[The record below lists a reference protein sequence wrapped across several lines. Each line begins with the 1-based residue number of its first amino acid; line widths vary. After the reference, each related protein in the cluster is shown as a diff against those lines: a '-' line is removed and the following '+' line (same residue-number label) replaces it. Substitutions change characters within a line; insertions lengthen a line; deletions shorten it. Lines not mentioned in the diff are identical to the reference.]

1 MKNTTVVQDRHI
13 YITDDDLQRLQNLIE
28 DRLGQPSRENRLLE
42 ELEAELLRAELVSPQ
57 DIPPDVITMNST
69 VRLQDLATKK
79 ELEYTLVYPAEANIE
94 NNRVSILAPV
104 GIAMIGYRVGDTVA
118 WKIPG
123 GTKRLKVKK
132 ILYQPEAV
140 GDFHR

>member
-1 MKNTTVVQDRHI
+1 MKNNTSVQERHI
-13 YITDDDLQRLQNLIE
+13 YITDADLQRLQDLIE

-42 ELEAELLRAELVSPQ
+42 ELESELLRAELVSPQ

-104 GIAMIGYRVGDTVA
+104 GIAMIGYRVGDTVS
-118 WKIPG
+118 WKVSTG
-123 GTKRLKVKK
+123 VKRLKIKK
-132 ILYQPEAV
+132 ILYQPEAE

>member
-1 MKNTTVVQDRHI
+1 MKSATNVQDRHI
-13 YITDDDLQRLQNLIE
+13 YITDADLQRLQSLVE
-28 DRLGQPSRENRLLE
+28 ERLGQPSRENRLLE
-42 ELEAELLRAELVSPQ
+42 ELESELLRAELVSPQ

-79 ELEYTLVYPAEANIE
+79 ELEYTLVYPSEADIE

-104 GIAMIGYRVGDTVA
+104 GIAMIGYRVGDTVS
-118 WKIPG
+118 WKVPAG
-123 GTKRLKVKK
+123 VKRLKVKK
-132 ILYQPEAV
+132 ILYQPEAA

>member
-1 MKNTTVVQDRHI
+1 MKNSKIVQERHI
-13 YITDDDLQRLQNLIE
+13 YITDVDLQRLQNLIE

-57 DIPPDVITMNST
+57 DTPPDVITMNST

-104 GIAMIGYRVGDTVA
+104 GIAMIGYRVGDTVT

>member
-1 MKNTTVVQDRHI
+1 MKSTTSVQDRHI
-13 YITDDDLQRLQNLIE
+13 YITDADLQRLQNLIE
-28 DRLGQPSRENRLLE
+28 ERLGQPSRENRLLE
-42 ELEAELLRAELVSPQ
+42 ELEAELLHAELVSPQ

-69 VRLQDLATKK
+69 ARLQDLVTKK

-104 GIAMIGYRVGDTVA
+104 GIAMIGYRVGDTVT
-118 WKIPG
+118 WKIPA

-132 ILYQPEAV
+132 ILYQPEAA

>member
-1 MKNTTVVQDRHI
+1 MKNATNVQDRHI
-13 YITDDDLQRLQNLIE
+13 YITDADLQRLQSLVE
-28 DRLGQPSRENRLLE
+28 ERLGQPSRENRLLE
-42 ELEAELLRAELVSPQ
+42 ELESELLRAELVSPQ

-79 ELEYTLVYPAEANIE
+79 ELEYTLVYPSEADIE

-104 GIAMIGYRVGDTVA
+104 GIAMIGYRVGDTVS
-118 WKIPG
+118 WKVPAG
-123 GTKRLKVKK
+123 VKRLKVKK
-132 ILYQPEAV
+132 ILYQPEAA